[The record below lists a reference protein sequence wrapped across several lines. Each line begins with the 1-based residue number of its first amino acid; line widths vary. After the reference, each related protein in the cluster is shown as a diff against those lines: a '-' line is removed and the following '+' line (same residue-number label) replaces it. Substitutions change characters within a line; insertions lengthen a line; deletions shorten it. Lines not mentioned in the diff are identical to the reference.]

1 MAYVK
6 PQSPIKNGDDN
17 IYPLTTYDQIIMSDN
32 SRWDGDV
39 GVKSVNRKTGNVTL
53 TASDVG
59 AATSEHTHNYPVTS
73 VDGTTGAVTLDYP
86 VTSVEGMTGD
96 VTLDYPVDSVN
107 GQTGAANLTYSD
119 VGAAAAGHTHTNI
132 NTEVASVAVRNEINF
147 PGINIHGRASGET
160 MNTYKGSI
168 RLDLNTVR
176 NGYPDI
182 QQVNA
187 AGDAAVIVLT
197 MNNLYFSLNGTTL
210 TITKNY

>member
-73 VDGTTGAVTLDYP
+73 VDGKTGAVTLDYP

-107 GQTGAANLTYSD
+107 EQTGAVNLTYSD
-119 VGAAAAGHTHTNI
+119 VEAAAASHTHDSIMSPACLALTWSGDHMLSSTDRPNQKLHFGI
-132 NTEVASVAVRNEINF
+132 NTLYRYNSSNSVYY
-147 PGINIHGRASGET
+147 PIHDDG
-160 MNTYKGSI
+160 N
-168 RLDLNTVR
+168 
-176 NGYPDI
+176 
-182 QQVNA
+182 
-187 AGDAAVIVLT
+187 LT
-197 MNNLYFSLNGTTL
+197 FSLSGTTL
-210 TITKNY
+210 TITKS